1 MIVTR
6 RYLAVLALAL
16 ACSAAHAAGNADS
29 PGGPQQQGGPGAQ
42 GEQQRQEMFSKMKQI
57 RVEGMQGRISI
68 LQTALSCVN
77 AATSHEQ
84 MRPCEEQAH
93 QAMQSLEQQQ
103 RAKMEALRSA
113 GGQGARRG
121 PPGPG
126 GPNQGGKQQ

>member
-1 MIVTR
+1 MTVTR
-6 RYLAVLALAL
+6 RFLAVLVLALAS
-16 ACSAAHAAGNADS
+16 SAVPAAANPDN
-29 PGGPQQQGGPGAQ
+29 PGGQQQGGPGAQ
-42 GEQQRQEMFSKMKQI
+42 GGQQRQEMFSKMKQI
-57 RVEGMQGRISI
+57 RVEGMQARISI

-103 RAKMEALRSA
+103 RAKMEALRAA
-113 GGQGARRG
+113 GGPEGRRG

-126 GPNQGGKQQ
+126 GPNGQGAKQQ